1 MCDEWLQCWLKVW
14 ICGEGLKSHVQYEL
28 ARTQM
33 RGYSGMVTFYIRG
46 AEDEARSFLRNL
58 KVMTTVTV
66 SPWIASVV
74 LNMETNCYWEISN

>member
-1 MCDEWLQCWLKVW
+1 
-14 ICGEGLKSHVQYEL
+14 
-28 ARTQM
+28 M

>member
-1 MCDEWLQCWLKVW
+1 M
-14 ICGEGLKSHVQYEL
+14 QYEL